1 MRARC
6 NSSRRADAG
15 SATDIGNQ
23 SDGQSAGRVDE
34 ADGDADVERRAE
46 VDADVAV
53 EAPAR

>member
-1 MRARC
+1 M
-6 NSSRRADAG
+6 
-15 SATDIGNQ
+15 TDIGNQ

-34 ADGDADVERRAE
+34 ADGNADVERRRAE